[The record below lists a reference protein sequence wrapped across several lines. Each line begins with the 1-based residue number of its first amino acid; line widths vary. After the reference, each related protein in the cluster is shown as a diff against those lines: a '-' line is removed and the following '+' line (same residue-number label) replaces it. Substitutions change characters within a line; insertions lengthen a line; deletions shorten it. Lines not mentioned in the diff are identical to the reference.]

1 MTPFVKDYAQKMEH
15 EMDLQTKLELRSKT
29 LEQTEQ
35 RIAQDYEKF
44 GKSIL
49 EVEEKEK
56 QVSEWVEKN
65 KNKDIDIDK
74 AIEPQNAYSKQI
86 LECMAQDSAIDDV
99 MYYFDK
105 ALQSEII
112 DLETYLK
119 NVRQFARDQFLSRAL
134 LKKVFAA
141 QQQAT
146 K

>member
-1 MTPFVKDYAQKMEH
+1 MEH